1 MLGVYNIFF
10 PFSYTR
16 DDFSQKFSIRHLF
29 TLFIH
34 FVNHI
39 SYVTGVCD
47 ELQKNKKRN

>member
-10 PFSYTR
+10 PSVIR
-16 DDFSQKFSIRHLF
+16 DDFSQKFSIRHLL

-47 ELQKNKKRN
+47 VLQQNKKRN